1 MIRNFFIILTTL
13 LLVSCNNKN
22 KDQPITRF
30 HDDGRAKPVVTIV
43 PVMDSSSYEIPW
55 SISDEFTAMIKDR
68 LSKQGDLYL
77 QDDENF
83 HLSNDDKP
91 FASNINWM
99 KKSLK
104 PTEFVV
110 FLELVEHEDV
120 PLLRSVKDPSKL
132 SPTKRD
138 AFNLNVSMR
147 LRIVD
152 LRGDSPKIVLQELL
166 KDSYYVSNYM
176 DKVNYNL
183 TQWGTEEYKT
193 SPMGMAHAQL
203 SKNIIERIND
213 YVMLSKSL

>member
-1 MIRNFFIILTTL
+1 MIRSFFILLTTL
-13 LLVSCNNKN
+13 LLVSCNNKSQN
-22 KDQPITRF
+22 QTTTRF

-55 SISDEFTAMIKDR
+55 SISDEFTSMIKDR
-68 LSKQGDLYL
+68 LMKQGDIYI

-91 FASNINWM
+91 FGTNISWM
-99 KKSLK
+99 KKSIR

-110 FLELVEHEDV
+110 FLELVEHEDL
-120 PLLRSVKDPSKL
+120 PLAKTVKDPSKL

-138 AFNLNVSMR
+138 AFNLNVAVR
-147 LRIVD
+147 LRVID
-152 LRGDSPKIVLQELL
+152 LRGDSPKIVLQELI

-176 DKVNYNL
+176 DKVNYNI